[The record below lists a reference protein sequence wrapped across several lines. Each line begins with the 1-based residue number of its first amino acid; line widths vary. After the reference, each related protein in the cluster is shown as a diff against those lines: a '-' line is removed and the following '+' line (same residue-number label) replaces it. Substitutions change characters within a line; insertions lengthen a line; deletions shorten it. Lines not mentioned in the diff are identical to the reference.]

1 MAGRESV
8 ERHDTFFRVPEEL
21 MERVEEIVYEKSG
34 PDTDVTKAD
43 VVREAARDY
52 IKKFEENLRV
62 CNPAGR
68 GKPAGSVR
76 CGAIFEKP
84 EHQYLKEIAYE
95 KSEPGSD
102 VSVSDVL
109 RAALRDYVEKYD
121 DGIREV
127 EPAERGGLESSF
139 E

>member
-1 MAGRESV
+1 MAGREAV
-8 ERHDTFFRVPEEL
+8 ERHDTYFRVPEEL

-62 CNPAGR
+62 CDPAER
-68 GKPAGSVR
+68 GEPAGSTR
-76 CGAIFEKP
+76 YGAVFVES
-84 EHQYLKEIAYE
+84 EHRYLKEIAYE
-95 KSEPGSD
+95 ESEPGSA

-127 EPAERGGLESSF
+127 EPAERGGLESPF